1 MITGKQLCILI
12 AAVLAMAFSACSNDS
27 QLKRLVQL
35 MDKSCPF
42 SAGESIT
49 MDKVA
54 YDGHA
59 VTINYFV
66 KEGVLN
72 FDQIRANEETFRA
85 NMLLGYAND
94 TEVGFKKLMDA
105 IVKAGAALNIVFNS
119 ESDGSV
125 TLHFTSEE
133 LKANRPTSEGN
144 PEMKLKINADNAR
157 LQTPAV
163 VADGM
168 VMTDVT
174 LDSHYYT
181 YVYSCDESIYDM
193 DALMESISE
202 MKEAIME
209 DVLGEDDMITKG
221 MIGLLK
227 DTGRGFAFKYVG
239 TTSGKTV
246 TVYVKPDEL

>member
-1 MITGKQLCILI
+1 MI
-12 AAVLAMAFSACSNDS
+12 AAALTMVVTSCGGDS
-27 QLKRLVQL
+27 QLKRIVQL

-94 TEVGFKKLMDA
+94 TEAGFKKLMDA

-125 TLHFTSEE
+125 ALHFTSEE
-133 LKANRPTSEGN
+133 LKANRSSSEGN

-163 VADGM
+163 VAEGM

-193 DALMESISE
+193 DVLMESISE

-227 DTGRGFAFKYVG
+227 DTRRGFAFKYVG
-239 TTSGKTV
+239 STSGKTV
-246 TVYVKPDEL
+246 TVYLEPDEL